1 MRQARF
7 SRRRPPRPVKA
18 SAPEA
23 ALQRLADDSP
33 AVQHIAALQAAAD
46 PVQREVDETPIT
58 PNGSFD
64 ARGNLAQDRS
74 VGVPDWAADHYR
86 DVNQGPDGV
95 DATSITAGGSY
106 DARGNAAAD
115 HSGDLALWAVHDFL
129 MEETTMMA
137 SMTDG
142 KIGSVYFPGGRVR
155 TTHAAGPE
163 VDEHAQSRTLQFN
176 IDPVACWQA
185 FVAVSPWLAQVN
197 ANNPQHVQVV
207 EQRFLDFKILTLKN
221 AAPNQPPA
229 WATQIKVPGDAL
241 PANTDTTGG
250 TNVKLF
256 EIMLDEHGDVD
267 SIHPSRGAAVQ
278 VRLTR
283 SDLVKLRKAAEM
295 VEDVPDPFLRNS
307 MFHNYVVKNLP
318 HLKDL
323 IRSPTEVDYG

>member
-1 MRQARF
+1 MRPARL
-7 SRRRPPRPVKA
+7 SRRRRGRPSVA
-18 SAPEA
+18 TAPDG

-33 AVQHIAALQAAAD
+33 AVQRIAALQTAAD

-58 PNGSFD
+58 GGGSYD
-64 ARGNLAQDRS
+64 PQGNLAQDRS
-74 VGVPDWAADHYR
+74 VGVPGWAADHYV
-86 DVNQGPDGV
+86 DVNRGPAGV
-95 DATSITAGGSY
+95 DATPITGGGSY

-137 SMTDG
+137 SVTDG

-155 TTHAAGPE
+155 TTHAGGPE
-163 VDEHAQSRTLQFN
+163 VDQHAQARTLQFN

-207 EQRFLDFKILTLKN
+207 EQRFLQFKILALKD
-221 AAPNQPPA
+221 AAPDQPPA

-241 PANTDTTGG
+241 PADTDTTGG

-256 EIMLDEHGDVD
+256 EIMMDEHGDVD

-283 SDLVKLRKAAEM
+283 SDLFKLKAAARM
-295 VEDVPDPFLRNS
+295 VEDVPDVFMRNS
-307 MFHNYVVKNLP
+307 LFYNYVVKNLP

-323 IRSPTEVDYG
+323 IRAPNEVDY